1 MNDQIPN
8 DSQVLQAET
17 FRIVGDAPPLFA
29 ALAQAQAAFGP
40 ITKNRTVTVYPKEKN
55 GYKPPPYTFDYATFD
70 TILDACRPAL
80 NANGFAL
87 VQPFSAVEERCE
99 LRTMLVHSSGAYL
112 ELVYVFFKP
121 ESIQALGS
129 AITYARRYSVA
140 SLLGVSSEEDDDG
153 NAADGNQRE
162 ARPRGNPP
170 AAPAKTQNRPQE
182 RSQAAKAKPEP
193 EKTNGAPEAK
203 REPAPSQTEPM
214 PQAALDMNERPE
226 VVNDINGPDGEA
238 VDEDRPE
245 FRDPNPM
252 TEATKTLVTQTM
264 TKLLSANGTGRD
276 IPLPL
281 RAAIV
286 KHASGVEMVKGVQF
300 TEGEGQR
307 IVAFLYEVANGIK
320 LDPDGHLS
328 GPEVK
333 AAIKAFEKRVG
344 IVS

>member
-8 DSQVLQAET
+8 DSQVLHAET

-40 ITKNRTVTVYPKEKN
+40 ITKNRTVSVRSDK
-55 GYKPPPYTFDYATFD
+55 GAYTFDYATLD
-70 TILDACRPAL
+70 VVLDACRPAL
-80 NANGFAL
+80 NANGLAL
-87 VQPFSAVEERCE
+87 VQPFSAAGDECE
-99 LRTMLVHSSGAYL
+99 VRTLLVHSSGAYI
-112 ELVYVFFKP
+112 ELQYRFLKP
-121 ESIQALGS
+121 GRIQELGS
-129 AITYARRYSVA
+129 VLTYVRRYSVA

-170 AAPAKTQNRPQE
+170 APPAKAQNRPQE
-182 RSQAAKAKPEP
+182 RSQPDKAKPEA
-193 EKTNGAPEAK
+193 EKANHAPQGK
-203 REPAPSQTEPM
+203 PEPAPAQTEPV
-214 PQAALDMNERPE
+214 PQERPE
-226 VVNDINGPDGEA
+226 VVDDINGPDGEA
-238 VDEDRPE
+238 VDEDRSE

-264 TKLLSANGTGRD
+264 TKLLSANGTGKD

-281 RAAIV
+281 RSAIV
-286 KHASGVEMVKGVQF
+286 KHSCGVEMVKGVQF

-307 IVAFLYEVANGIK
+307 IVAFLYEVANDIK

-333 AAIKAFEKRVG
+333 AAIRAFEKRVG
-344 IVS
+344 IGS